1 MEYKNLKEFVSIV
14 RRNNQTKSKDIRLSM
29 DFANL
34 VHEELTLLLLELQK
48 DDSNNIITLDGG
60 KF

>member
-1 MEYKNLKEFVSIV
+1 MKYKNLKEFVSIV
-14 RRNNQTKSKDIRLSM
+14 RRNNQTKSKDIRLSI

-34 VHEELTLLLLELQK
+34 VHEELTQLLLELQK
-48 DDSNNIITLDGG
+48 DDSNNTIILDGG

>member
-14 RRNNQTKSKDIRLSM
+14 RRNNQTKSKDIRLSI

-34 VHEELTLLLLELQK
+34 VHEELSLLLLELHK

>member
-14 RRNNQTKSKDIRLSM
+14 RRNNQTKSNDIRLSI

-34 VHEELTLLLLELQK
+34 VHEELSLLLLELHK